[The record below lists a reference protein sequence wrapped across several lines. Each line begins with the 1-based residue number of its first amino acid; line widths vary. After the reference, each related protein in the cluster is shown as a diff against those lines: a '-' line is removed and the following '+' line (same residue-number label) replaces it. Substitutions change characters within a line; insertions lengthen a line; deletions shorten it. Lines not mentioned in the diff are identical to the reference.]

1 MKMEVHYSFVISLS
15 SANLFGKEQQKIEVL
30 TTCQPQLLPKLQTLE
45 FIYNNNNNNNYNNNN
60 NNIYNAQIYK
70 MFKCA

>member
-45 FIYNNNNNNNYNNNN
+45 FIYSNNNNNYNNNN
-60 NNIYNAQIYK
+60 NIYNAQIS
-70 MFKCA
+70 